1 MTVTT
6 ATTTTTP
13 ASRSGNSAAGNAGDT
28 AGPPPGTS
36 RRRARAGRPRARGAG
51 LLAAALLTLP
61 LLTSCDAMDTMLGKA
76 ADGALDC
83 TRYQEDAPKGGAPLL
98 MLYLDVSD
106 NSPENASRI
115 SEGLRPY
122 FDAALREGQYIRLVA
137 SGGGDAGLTSSD
149 CLDGGAVFRIDRNND
164 TREAKDRTAAT
175 DALTEEVD
183 HIVQGEQVR
192 PTGSV
197 TGLLSGVND
206 EIATLRAA
214 PGVEIG
220 AVTVVVWSDLLG
232 TGQASDCLNVD
243 GKKASVQIAEA
254 MVRRC
259 FSPETQQLTPIAN
272 SKVRFIGVNEGA
284 ATRPQQ
290 DIARYLKGELCR
302 RISSDCG

>member
-1 MTVTT
+1 MTG
-6 ATTTTTP
+6 ATTTTTTS
-13 ASRSGNSAAGNAGDT
+13 AKTTTSAA
-28 AGPPPGTS
+28 PVTS
-36 RRRARAGRPRARGAG
+36 RRRGGAGRPRARGAG

-61 LLTSCDAMDTMLGKA
+61 LLTSCDAMDTMLGREA
-76 ADGALDC
+76 GGPLDC

-106 NSPENASRI
+106 NSPENATRV

-122 FDAALREGQYIRLVA
+122 FEAALREGQYIRLVA
-137 SGGGDAGLTSSD
+137 SGGGDAGLTYSD

-164 TREAKDRTAAT
+164 TREEKDRTAAT

-183 HIVQGEQVR
+183 HVVQSEQVR

-214 PGVEIG
+214 PNVEIG

-259 FSPETQQLTPIAN
+259 FSPETQQLTAIAN